1 MFFTQFRRKRQILT
15 FFDLKIYLQSTHAHL
30 FLQGDDKLY
39 INQGESLRKVYH
51 NGKSFPL
58 DPNLMD
64 SNLYSSSSKQG
75 NLFSQSY
82 NICMDS
88 YMSGEFISVP
98 NEGSEYF
105 VSFKFISNQSH
116 LKFPFLLFLRLINE
130 FR

>member
-1 MFFTQFRRKRQILT
+1 M
-15 FFDLKIYLQSTHAHL
+15 
-30 FLQGDDKLY
+30 Y
-39 INQGESLRKVYH
+39 INQGESLQKVYH

-58 DPNLMD
+58 DPNLID
-64 SNLYSSSSKQG
+64 SNVYSTSSKQG

-98 NEGSEYF
+98 NEGMLIKEEKNTIL
-105 VSFKFISNQSH
+105 VSFFYNSIFNIFFS
-116 LKFPFLLFLRLINE
+116 FRLINE